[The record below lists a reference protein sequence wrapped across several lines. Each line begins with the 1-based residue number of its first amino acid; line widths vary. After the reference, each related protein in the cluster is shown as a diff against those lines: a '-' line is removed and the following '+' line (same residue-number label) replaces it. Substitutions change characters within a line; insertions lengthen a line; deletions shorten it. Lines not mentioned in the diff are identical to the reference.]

1 MELLAEDATPEAR
14 IDHLARLADCL
25 GLSRDL
31 AARDR
36 YDQVLRLA
44 EELGDVD
51 RQLLV
56 LNNRAYYE
64 TLAGSLEEALVWS
77 TKLQELADRHGLP
90 MRVGRLDTIGRVLME
105 LGRLEYAEEAML
117 PGRAPGGLRIIARR

>member
-1 MELLAEDATPEAR
+1 MELLPEDATPEAR

-105 LGRLEYAEEAML
+105 LGRLEDAEEAML